1 MYLCVRGDRSCICVL
16 GVSILHLY
24 SIFQLDF
31 GTVPTFNYIFINQL
45 SHIVYLCKLLMVV
58 REWLRKWQT
67 SIQNVFIKCIW
78 CKECY
83 VLWFHRNSAIWPAN
97 TVTVLQESPNC
108 TDRSLETMCYAYLTS
123 QTVICQ
129 ILLEPYYEISK
140 LNL

>member
-1 MYLCVRGDRSCICVL
+1 MYLCL

-24 SIFQLDF
+24 SIFQWDF

-45 SHIVYLCKLLMVV
+45 SHIVYVWKLLMVV

-83 VLWFHRNSAIWPAN
+83 VLWFHK
-97 TVTVLQESPNC
+97 TVQFGLRTLWLYYRKARTIL
-108 TDRSLETMCYAYLTS
+108 TDRLKQCAMYIWHLRPLSVKGYLNRTMGY
-123 QTVICQ
+123 Q
-129 ILLEPYYEISK
+129 
-140 LNL
+140 N